1 MCYKG
6 KEGDK
11 VVAWVVGNVCIFVLL
26 ISKRIEFVYRTGV
39 DKQWSLLLVLD
50 KVEEGMMGFRKNTW
64 PSFFEIGRKEEKEV

>member
-1 MCYKG
+1 MGGRQCVYFCSS
-6 KEGDK
+6 D
-11 VVAWVVGNVCIFVLL
+11 FQ
-26 ISKRIEFVYRTGV
+26 RIEFVYRTGE